1 MSSSRFQ
8 KGSQPQ
14 RPQYRIQR
22 RNGAPV
28 PCSRWMHNN
37 ELGVPT
43 PADPA
48 RGFPEPGCQAHLRGG
63 IRAGIPC
70 TVGSRDG
77 VMRFFAHPDEPEWQQ
92 IPAVIALA
100 SADNAVRQ
108 LVQQSEPEWRRAGP
122 VAVVNKEPS
131 PQRAPRE
138 HRGKLVIVPE
148 AATRTVAR
156 SRSRSRGRVF
166 LDDGELSWGDHAY
179 LLDNPDKAPFFE
191 GLGLKN
197 NFSGVIRAADAAKAE
212 AAVAASR
219 PAAASA
225 HHARPATAAAG
236 AGSNSS
242 NWRQARPTTH
252 RKHGHGR
259 GHTAAS
265 VAKKRTQRNRRN

>member
-1 MSSSRFQ
+1 
-8 KGSQPQ
+8 
-14 RPQYRIQR
+14 
-22 RNGAPV
+22 
-28 PCSRWMHNN
+28 
-37 ELGVPT
+37 
-43 PADPA
+43 
-48 RGFPEPGCQAHLRGG
+48 
-63 IRAGIPC
+63 
-70 TVGSRDG
+70 
-77 VMRFFAHPDEPEWQQ
+77 
-92 IPAVIALA
+92 
-100 SADNAVRQ
+100 
-108 LVQQSEPEWRRAGP
+108 
-122 VAVVNKEPS
+122 
-131 PQRAPRE
+131 
-138 HRGKLVIVPE
+138 
-148 AATRTVAR
+148 
-156 SRSRSRGRVF
+156 
-166 LDDGELSWGDHAY
+166 LSWGDHAY

-252 RKHGHGR
+252 RRHGHGR